1 MNPRESDSDAKSVND
16 SDVVELTITDAGEL
30 LTLQR
35 AAYVTEAQLH
45 DDVSLP
51 ALTQSLLDLLT
62 ELSNSAVHAWGIRVG
77 GRLVASMRIRVDRDV
92 AEVMRLV
99 VAPDMQG
106 RGMGTRLLAAVDS
119 VIPENVTRV
128 ELFTGERSVANI
140 RLYERMGY
148 REIRRRDTGPYDLV
162 YLARY
167 RD

>member
-1 MNPRESDSDAKSVND
+1 MNDA
-16 SDVVELTITDAGEL
+16 DVVELTITDAGEL

-92 AEVMRLV
+92 AEVEEAPQIKMTLGSRLSPE
-99 VAPDMQG
+99 ALAKLKALRG
-106 RGMGTRLLAAVDS
+106 R
-119 VIPENVTRV
+119 
-128 ELFTGERSVANI
+128 
-140 RLYERMGY
+140 
-148 REIRRRDTGPYDLV
+148 
-162 YLARY
+162 
-167 RD
+167 

>member
-1 MNPRESDSDAKSVND
+1 MS
-16 SDVVELTITDAGEL
+16 G
-30 LTLQR
+30 
-35 AAYVTEAQLH
+35 
-45 DDVSLP
+45 
-51 ALTQSLLDLLT
+51 
-62 ELSNSAVHAWGIRVG
+62 SAVRAWGIRVN

-140 RLYERMGY
+140 RLYQRMGY